1 MYWLVESKDQLE
13 RLSKSSYRE
22 AYVDVLPSDDELHP
36 AENGICAVYLRPKES
51 TKGFIIPVSH
61 TDTLNVSFNEV
72 IKILSGFN
80 ILYTSDLKSAY
91 HYFNL
96 TNLYSCCIPPRGY
109 DKSKT
114 QTHKIFK
121 RRFPKLKDINRIIP
135 IVKHYEAFQ
144 EDYKNLTN
152 SFKYNNQKYADFFNK
167 RVSVVYH
174 NIERAGIGIDTG
186 LFFKHFHHRDRPV
199 VYPQYNLN
207 TSTTR
212 PSNKFAGVNYAA
224 LNKKTGERSA
234 FVPTNDYFVE
244 FDVKAYHPVIV
255 SHLIGYEFDDP
266 DVHQSFA
273 KMYGVSRDKAKE
285 ITFQQFY
292 GRVFAKYKDLSYF
305 KVLLR
310 KQQELYDEYE
320 SKGYLEEPI
329 SGYRFEK
336 SILGEMNKEKIFNY
350 FLQATESSYNVEIL
364 ESIQEILK
372 GSQTKIVLTV
382 YDSFLLD
389 VKKGEEN
396 LLTEIQKVFK
406 NKNLNTSI
414 KSGYDYNFG

>member
-1 MYWLVESKDQLE
+1 MYWLVESKDQLK
-13 RLSKSSYRE
+13 RLSNSSYKE
-22 AYVDVLPSDDELHP
+22 AYVDVLPSDDKLHP
-36 AENGICAVYLRPKES
+36 AENSVCAVYLRPKES
-51 TKGFIIPVSH
+51 TKGYVIPIAH
-61 TDTLNVSFNEV
+61 TDTLNVSYNEV
-72 IKILSGFN
+72 INILSGYN

-96 TNLYSCCIPPRGY
+96 TNLYSCCVPPGGF
-109 DKSKT
+109 DKAQT

-144 EDYKNLTN
+144 EDYKNLKN

-167 RVSVVYH
+167 RVSVVYY
-174 NIERAGIGIDTG
+174 NIERSGIGINTE
-186 LFFKHFHHRDRPV
+186 LFFKHFYHRDKPV

-207 TSTTR
+207 TTTTR
-212 PSNKFAGVNYAA
+212 PSNKHGGVNYAA

-244 FDVKAYHPVIV
+244 FDVKAYHPVLV
-255 SHLIGYEFDDP
+255 SHLIGYKFDDA

-273 KMYGVSRDKAKE
+273 NMYGVSREKAKE

-305 KVLLR
+305 KLLLK
-310 KQQELYDEYE
+310 KQEDLYNEYE
-320 SKGYLEEPI
+320 SKGYFEEPI

-372 GSQTKIVLTV
+372 GSYTKLVLTV

-396 LLTEIQKVFK
+396 RLTEIQKVFK

>member
-1 MYWLVESKDQLE
+1 MYWLVESKDQLK
-13 RLSKSSYRE
+13 RLSNSSYKE
-22 AYVDVLPSDDELHP
+22 AYVDVLPSDDKLHP
-36 AENGICAVYLRPKES
+36 AENSVCAVYLRPKES
-51 TKGFIIPVSH
+51 TKGYVIPIAH
-61 TDTLNVSFNEV
+61 TDTLNVSYNEV
-72 IKILSGFN
+72 INILSGYN

-96 TNLYSCCIPPRGY
+96 TNLYSCCVPPGGF
-109 DKSKT
+109 DKAQT

-167 RVSVVYH
+167 RVSVVYY
-174 NIERAGIGIDTG
+174 NIERSGIGINTE
-186 LFFKHFHHRDRPV
+186 LFFKHFYHRDKPV

-207 TSTTR
+207 TTTTR
-212 PSNKFAGVNYAA
+212 PSNKHGGVNYAA

-244 FDVKAYHPVIV
+244 FDVKAYHPVLV
-255 SHLIGYEFDDP
+255 SHLIGYKFDDA

-273 KMYGVSRDKAKE
+273 NMYGVSREKAKE

-305 KVLLR
+305 KLLLK
-310 KQQELYDEYE
+310 KQEDLYNEYE
-320 SKGYLEEPI
+320 SKGYFEEPI

-396 LLTEIQKVFK
+396 RLTEIQKVFK